1 MRVGAADAVLL
12 LLELALGL
20 LGDVGLALVMTV
32 VEGVIL
38 GELVSHDLALVILA
52 LLMNREVRVTGIFLK
67 FS

>member
-1 MRVGAADAVLL
+1 MGVGAADAVLL

-20 LGDVGLALVMTV
+20 LSDVRLALVMTV

>member
-1 MRVGAADAVLL
+1 MLF

-20 LGDVGLALVMTV
+20 FGGIRFALVMTV

-38 GELVSHDLALVILA
+38 GEFVSHDLALVILV
-52 LLMNREVRVTGIFLK
+52 LLMNREVRVTGILLK